1 MISTMSN
8 RRHVPSP
15 LEGFPDEG
23 FYSPQAEARRW
34 GMFAKGLTTRGRRRH
49 RAFVFLGC
57 WLLLSV
63 MVLATLV
70 VVYG

>member
-8 RRHVPSP
+8 KRHVPGS

-23 FYSPQAEARRW
+23 FYSPQADIRRW
-34 GMFAKGLTTRGRRRH
+34 GLLFQGLSRPGRRRH

-57 WLLLSV
+57 WALFSAMLV
-63 MVLATLV
+63 TTLI

>member
-8 RRHVPSP
+8 KRHVPSP

-23 FYSPQAEARRW
+23 FYTLQAESRRREL
-34 GMFAKGLTTRGRRRH
+34 FLRGLTTRSPRRH
-49 RAFVFLGC
+49 QAFVFLGC
-57 WLLLSV
+57 WLLFV
-63 MVLATLV
+63 AMIVAILV

>member
-8 RRHVPSP
+8 KRHVPHP

-23 FYSPQAEARRW
+23 FYSPQAEIRRW
-34 GMFAKGLTTRGRRRH
+34 GLLARGLSTRGRRRH
-49 RAFVFLGC
+49 RAFMFLGC
-57 WLLLSV
+57 WLLFSAMIV
-63 MVLATLV
+63 ATLV